1 MKKLLIMGLLVGTLA
16 FVSACGTE
24 PIEPLDPGTDE
35 PGVVDELE
43 GEEEGDV
50 NLEGEEEEAVED
62 LDTDPE
68 ELDTDPEDEYE
79 GEVEDENEVEVDE
92 EEE

>member
-35 PGVVDELE
+35 PGVVDELP
-43 GEEEGDV
+43 GD
-50 NLEGEEEEAVED
+50 D
-62 LDTDPE
+62 LDTDHDD
-68 ELDTDPEDEYE
+68 LDTDYDELDADYDEMDTDYEDEDE
-79 GEVEDENEVEVDE
+79 VEVEDDE
-92 EEE
+92 EE